1 MPSDASERWFELA
14 AQFAIPQLPVVS
26 PTSEVARGQL
36 WQASWADAAAIVL
49 VDQVDDDGALAHV
62 LPVSVEA
69 GVADATTVVV
79 DADHSDLHTPL
90 SIWPTAGTWISYA
103 ALDGL
108 LETLMPA
115 VLNTVSSW
123 RGQISHTEAPS
134 PGSGA
139 ALAIDELFDAVAT
152 LKRAPR
158 LEAPQTI
165 AAGPKLD
172 IDLGLV
178 VETLG
183 VTQSRAMNI
192 LKGREPLTEDE
203 AQSLGAAADITADAI
218 LGALDPL
225 PKDLARE
232 LQEPRWRD
240 SVRRCALDG
249 DEDHGRTRL
258 GYTIYQLAARERGTG
273 REIWRQRLEAYVATE
288 EH

>member
-14 AQFAIPQLPVVS
+14 AQFAISRLPVVS
-26 PTSEVARGQL
+26 PTSEVAPGQL

-49 VDQVDDDGALAHV
+49 VDQVDEDGAVAHV

-69 GVADATTVVV
+69 GVVDATSVVV

-115 VLNTVSSW
+115 VLNAVTSL
-123 RGQISHTEAPS
+123 RGQISRTEEPA

-152 LKRAPR
+152 LERAPR
-158 LEAPQTI
+158 LEAPQAST
-165 AAGPKLD
+165 AGPKLD

-178 VETLG
+178 VEVLG

-203 AQSLGAAADITADAI
+203 AQSLGSATDRTPDVI
-218 LGALDPL
+218 LAALDPL
-225 PKDLARE
+225 PEDLTRE

-240 SVRRCALDG
+240 SVRRCAPDG
-249 DEDHGRTRL
+249 DEAHGRTRL